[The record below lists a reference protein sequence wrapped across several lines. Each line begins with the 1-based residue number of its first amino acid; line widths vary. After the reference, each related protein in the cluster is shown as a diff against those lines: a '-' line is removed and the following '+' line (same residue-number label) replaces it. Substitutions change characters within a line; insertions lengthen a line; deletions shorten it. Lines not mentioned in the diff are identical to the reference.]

1 VLNDEES
8 ESGVVSAKPRDVDAH
23 YAINVDPQSGAAFH
37 QRQYRLTYLAR
48 SVLILHLTEL
58 IQLQLSTNA
67 VLEALYLNIELVP
80 YALRCMARE
89 MLLALQVATQYSID
103 DYDLAPVI
111 ARCLI
116 MPYILPALT

>member
-1 VLNDEES
+1 MLNDEES
-8 ESGVVSAKPRDVDAH
+8 ESGVVSSKPRDVDAH
-23 YAINVDPQSGAAFH
+23 YAINIDPTSSAAFR
-37 QRQYRLTYLAR
+37 QRKCAYGRGSHLTP
-48 SVLILHLTEL
+48 VFTEL
-58 IQLQLSTNA
+58 IQLQLSTNS
-67 VLEALYLNIELVP
+67 VLESLYLNIESVP

-89 MLLALQVATQYSID
+89 MLLALQVATQYTVD